1 MNTTPL
7 QLALDFNVPVA
18 TALDDQSPR
27 ERRLDEARA
36 TLARGF
42 AGVRDDPETLAA
54 YLRFAAR
61 FTELS
66 TRNRMLVFLQDPA
79 ARWVKGYRAWQKA
92 GRQVRK
98 GERALTILAPLLRKP
113 TADEVAAGADPDR
126 RVPFGYRA
134 VHVFDISATDAVHE
148 GALELASPVVRLD
161 ADGPAGLAERL
172 EAAAGA
178 LGYTV
183 EELSRGSADGRC
195 RFADRVIEV
204 RTGLSPA
211 DRAAVLAHEL
221 AHALAHD
228 PAGDPAGKCEAATRA
243 SAELQAESV
252 GFTVCAALGLDTE
265 RASLPY
271 LKDWAGGDDDALCA
285 ELAAIDRIATRL
297 LALVDRAS
305 ESTNVDSP
313 MSPATPS

>member
-1 MNTTPL
+1 MNDSTTI
-7 QLALDFNVPVA
+7 QLALDFDAVCASSP
-18 TALDDQSPR
+18 TAQDDRSAR

-36 TLARGF
+36 TLSRGF

-98 GERALTILAPLLRKP
+98 GERALTILAPLLRRP
-113 TADEVAAGADPDR
+113 TADEMAAGANQ
-126 RVPFGYRA
+126 RVPYGYRT
-134 VHVFDISATDAVHE
+134 VSVFDISATDAVRDD
-148 GALELASPVVRLD
+148 ALELAGPVVRLD
-161 ADGPAGLAERL
+161 ADGPAGLVQRL
-172 EAAAGA
+172 EAAAAA
-178 LGYTV
+178 LGYMV
-183 EELSRGSADGRC
+183 AELSRGSADGRC

-204 RTGLSPA
+204 RARLSPA

-228 PAGDPAGKCEAATRA
+228 PSGDSSGDPSGEREAVTRA
-243 SAELQAESV
+243 SAELQAEGACFV
-252 GFTVCAALGLDTE
+252 ACAALGLDTE

-285 ELAAIDRIATRL
+285 ELAAIDRIAARL
-297 LALVDRAS
+297 LALVD
-305 ESTNVDSP
+305 ESTQI
-313 MSPATPS
+313 PS